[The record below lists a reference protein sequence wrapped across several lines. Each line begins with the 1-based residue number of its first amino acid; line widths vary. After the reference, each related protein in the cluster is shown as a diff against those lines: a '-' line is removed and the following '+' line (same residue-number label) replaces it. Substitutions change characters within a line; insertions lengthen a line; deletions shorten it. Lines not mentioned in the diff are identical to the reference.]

1 MLINVH
7 EKLNYLINN
16 SAEKV
21 KFLSDINN
29 FIISKGN
36 ATLENECLIIPD
48 ITIGTGASSVIFQT
62 SKSFETDD
70 KKTFSLYGAFNTN
83 GATRTISIQI
93 SYDNGSSWSNLLS
106 STTIPYAKIC
116 TKLTSGKQAK
126 IRAMIVNGSSTST
139 VSANFHICRLD
150 YK

>member
-70 KKTFSLYGAFNTN
+70 KKHSRCMAHLIQMAQRELYLFKSHMIMDQV
-83 GATRTISIQI
+83 GAT
-93 SYDNGSSWSNLLS
+93 
-106 STTIPYAKIC
+106 
-116 TKLTSGKQAK
+116 
-126 IRAMIVNGSSTST
+126 
-139 VSANFHICRLD
+139 F
-150 YK
+150 